1 MFVNKTPFSERA
13 LVSSMSL
20 QCISNLLINRQL
32 LISTTIASMS
42 KKSSK
47 GSKKPG
53 RDESTS
59 TPTPIGPVLVDAKTG
74 NLIVKILAKPGAK
87 ASGITD
93 VSEEG
98 IGCQI
103 AAPPID
109 GEANTELIKYLS
121 KLLDL
126 RKSDISLDRGS
137 KSRQKTIVIEKSGCR
152 HSAEQ
157 LLAIFCT
164 EAATAT

>member
-1 MFVNKTPFSERA
+1 MLQAIKTVLGRPHKHTA
-13 LVSSMSL
+13 W
-20 QCISNLLINRQL
+20 Q
-32 LISTTIASMS
+32 TTATFISMS

-47 GSKKPG
+47 AAGGKHSKVEKH
-53 RDESTS
+53 DINNTS
-59 TPTPIGPVLVDAKTG
+59 APSGPVLVDAKTG

-87 ASGITD
+87 TSGITD

-98 IGCQI
+98 VGCQI

-137 KSRQKTIVIEKSGCR
+137 KSRQKTIVLDKDGCR
-152 HSAEQ
+152 HSPEQ
-157 LLAIFCT
+157 LIAIFRT
-164 EAATAT
+164 EASAGM

>member
-1 MFVNKTPFSERA
+1 MIQVIKAISGKSTNYVAWQRA
-13 LVSSMSL
+13 ST
-20 QCISNLLINRQL
+20 IS
-32 LISTTIASMS
+32 SMS

-47 GSKKPG
+47 GTGGKHSKTEK
-53 RDESTS
+53 DEINS
-59 TPTPIGPVLVDAKTG
+59 TPAPNGPVLIDAKTG

-87 ASGITD
+87 TSGITD
-93 VSEEG
+93 VSDEG

-137 KSRQKTIVIEKSGCR
+137 KSRQKTIVLDKDSCR
-152 HSAEQ
+152 HSPEQ
-157 LLAIFCT
+157 LLAIFRN
-164 EAATAT
+164 EASTGT

>member
-1 MFVNKTPFSERA
+1 MDTRWTERNSQAA
-13 LVSSMSL
+13 LS
-20 QCISNLLINRQL
+20 
-32 LISTTIASMS
+32 SMS
-42 KKSSK
+42 KKADKGGSGKKSKSSK
-47 GSKKPG
+47 
-53 RDESTS
+53 DEVK
-59 TPTPIGPVLVDAKTG
+59 TPTAPNGPVLMDAKSG

-87 ASGITD
+87 TSGITD

-137 KSRQKTIVIEKSGCR
+137 KSRQKTIVLDKSGCR
-152 HSAEQ
+152 HSPEQ
-157 LLAIFCT
+157 LLVIFRN
-164 EAATAT
+164 EASAGT

>member
-1 MFVNKTPFSERA
+1 
-13 LVSSMSL
+13 
-20 QCISNLLINRQL
+20 
-32 LISTTIASMS
+32 MS
-42 KKSSK
+42 KKSAKTGSGKHSK
-47 GSKKPG
+47 TGKDEPG
-53 RDESTS
+53 K
-59 TPTPIGPVLVDAKTG
+59 TPPSNGPVLVDAKTG

-87 ASGITD
+87 TSGITD

-121 KLLDL
+121 KLLEL

-137 KSRQKTIVIEKSGCR
+137 KSRQKTIVLDKDGCR
-152 HSAEQ
+152 FSPDQ
-157 LLAIFCT
+157 LVAIFRN
-164 EAATAT
+164 EASAGT

>member
-1 MFVNKTPFSERA
+1 
-13 LVSSMSL
+13 
-20 QCISNLLINRQL
+20 
-32 LISTTIASMS
+32 MS
-42 KKSSK
+42 KKSAKGGKNSK
-47 GSKKPG
+47 TSK
-53 RDESTS
+53 DE
-59 TPTPIGPVLVDAKTG
+59 PITNPIPNGPVLVDAKTG

-137 KSRQKTIVIEKSGCR
+137 KSRQKTIVLDKTGCR
-152 HSAEQ
+152 HSPEQ
-157 LLAIFCT
+157 LLTIFRT
-164 EAATAT
+164 EAATGS

>member
-1 MFVNKTPFSERA
+1 
-13 LVSSMSL
+13 
-20 QCISNLLINRQL
+20 
-32 LISTTIASMS
+32 MS
-42 KKSSK
+42 KKSTKAGGGKHSK
-47 GSKKPG
+47 AGKEEPSN
-53 RDESTS
+53 
-59 TPTPIGPVLVDAKTG
+59 TPASNGPVLVDAKTG

-87 ASGITD
+87 TSGITD

-121 KLLDL
+121 KLLEL

-137 KSRQKTIVIEKSGCR
+137 KSRQKTIVLDKDGCR
-152 HSAEQ
+152 HSPEQ
-157 LLAIFCT
+157 LMAIFRN
-164 EAATAT
+164 EASAGT

>member
-1 MFVNKTPFSERA
+1 MLQYQRLKAIFGNPSNYPRQWTESAASFS
-13 LVSSMSL
+13 
-20 QCISNLLINRQL
+20 
-32 LISTTIASMS
+32 SMS
-42 KKSSK
+42 KKPGKGGGTGKNSK
-47 GSKKPG
+47 ASKDEVKPA
-53 RDESTS
+53 
-59 TPTPIGPVLVDAKTG
+59 PAAGPVLVDGKTG

-87 ASGITD
+87 TSGITD

-137 KSRQKTIVIEKSGCR
+137 KSRQKTIVLDKAGCR
-152 HSAEQ
+152 HSPEQ
-157 LLAIFCT
+157 LLVIFRN
-164 EAATAT
+164 EASAGV

>member
-1 MFVNKTPFSERA
+1 
-13 LVSSMSL
+13 
-20 QCISNLLINRQL
+20 
-32 LISTTIASMS
+32 MS
-42 KKSSK
+42 KKSGKAAGGRGAKSSK
-47 GSKKPG
+47 DEIKPVP
-53 RDESTS
+53 S
-59 TPTPIGPVLVDAKTG
+59 GPVLVDTKTG
-74 NLIVKILAKPGAK
+74 NTIVKILAKPGAK
-87 ASGITD
+87 TSGITD

-137 KSRQKTIVIEKSGCR
+137 KSRQKTIVLDKSGCR
-152 HSAEQ
+152 HSPEQ
-157 LLAIFCT
+157 LLVIFRKEAST
-164 EAATAT
+164 ET

>member
-1 MFVNKTPFSERA
+1 MFLVIKTIIGKSINSAAWQGTTTFS
-13 LVSSMSL
+13 
-20 QCISNLLINRQL
+20 
-32 LISTTIASMS
+32 SMS

-47 GSKKPG
+47 AAGGKHSKSGK
-53 RDESTS
+53 DEINN
-59 TPTPIGPVLVDAKTG
+59 TPAPNGPVLVDAKTG

-87 ASGITD
+87 TSGITD

-121 KLLDL
+121 KLLEL

-137 KSRQKTIVIEKSGCR
+137 KSRQKTIVLDKDGCR
-152 HSAEQ
+152 HSPEQ
-157 LLAIFCT
+157 LVAIFRK
-164 EAATAT
+164 EASTGM

>member
-1 MFVNKTPFSERA
+1 MLQAFKAIFGESANSVAWQRATSFS
-13 LVSSMSL
+13 
-20 QCISNLLINRQL
+20 
-32 LISTTIASMS
+32 SMS

-47 GSKKPG
+47 GAGGKHSKTGK
-53 RDESTS
+53 DEIAN
-59 TPTPIGPVLVDAKTG
+59 TPAPNGPVLVDAKTG

-87 ASGITD
+87 TSGITD

-121 KLLDL
+121 KLLNL

-137 KSRQKTIVIEKSGCR
+137 KSRQKTILLDKDSCR
-152 HSAEQ
+152 YSPEQ
-157 LLAIFCT
+157 LIAIFRN
-164 EAATAT
+164 EASSGMYLP